1 MASPL
6 PVFGRGCRLMP
17 EKIARPS
24 VAIVLLAAGKANR
37 MGGPHKLLATFD
49 GIPLVR
55 IMAQRACATGA
66 PVFVVTGHRHLEI
79 TAALAGL
86 DIENIYNPNFE
97 SGMASSIVAGF
108 GAASASGSGGVLVML
123 ADMPAVETS
132 DLMALIQAFQAARGE
147 SIVRAVS
154 DGKRGNPVILP
165 ISLRPAVMALR
176 GDVGARGIIDG
187 CGMPVVDVEIGPA
200 AHLDVD
206 TPDAVLA
213 AGGILKE

>member
-1 MASPL
+1 
-6 PVFGRGCRLMP
+6 MP
-17 EKIARPS
+17 GKIARYS
-24 VAIVLLAAGKANR
+24 VAIVVLAAGKASR

-49 GIPLVR
+49 GIPLVTV
-55 IMAQRACATGA
+55 MAQRACATGA
-66 PVFVVTGHRHLEI
+66 PVFVVTGHRYLEI
-79 TAALAGL
+79 TAALTGL
-86 DIENIYNPNFE
+86 DIQNVYNPEFE

-108 GAASASGSGGVLVML
+108 GAASASGSVGVLVMQ

-147 SIVRAVS
+147 AIVRAVS

-165 ISLRPAVMALR
+165 ISLRSAVMALR

-187 CGMPVVDVEIGPA
+187 CGLPVVDVEIGPA

>member
-1 MASPL
+1 MASPVHVL
-6 PVFGRGCRLMP
+6 ARGRSLMP
-17 EKIARPS
+17 EKIARSP
-24 VAIVLLAAGKANR
+24 VAIVLLAAGKASR

-49 GIPLVR
+49 GISLVR
-55 IMAQRACATGA
+55 IMAERACATGA

-79 TAALAGL
+79 TAVLAGL
-86 DIENIYNPNFE
+86 PIENVHNPYFE

-108 GAASASGSGGVLVML
+108 GAASASGSVGVLVML
-123 ADMPAVETS
+123 ADMPGVETS
-132 DLMALIQAFQAARGE
+132 DLMALIQAFQAAGGE
-147 SIVRAVS
+147 AIVRAAS

-165 ISLRPAVMALR
+165 ISLRSAVMALR

-187 CGMPVVDVEIGPA
+187 CGLPVVDVEIGRA
-200 AHLDVD
+200 AYLDVD

>member
-1 MASPL
+1 
-6 PVFGRGCRLMP
+6 MP